1 MDIQKADEYFAS
13 RLNAAAWADA
23 NDITRT
29 TALSQA
35 ARELAQYKSKVN
47 RSALSYAVCEQALW
61 LLQDDK
67 RGELQR
73 AGVKAFSAG
82 DISEQFDVS
91 GRPLSIAPQAWAFIR
106 GSGVKGGRIK

>member
-1 MDIQKADEYFAS
+1 MDTQKADEYFAG
-13 RLNAAAWADA
+13 RTGAWADA
-23 NDITRT
+23 GDTEKLQ
-29 TALSQA
+29 ALIHADRQLTS
-35 ARELAQYKSKVN
+35 YKSKVD
-47 RSALSYAVCEQALW
+47 RTTFFCAVCEQALW

-106 GSGVKGGRIK
+106 GSGVKGGLLK

>member
-1 MDIQKADEYFAS
+1 MDTQKADEYFAG
-13 RLNAAAWADA
+13 RLRAEVWADA
-23 NDITRT
+23 GDTEKLQALIQADRQLTPYKGRVNRT
-29 TALSQA
+29 TFFC
-35 ARELAQYKSKVN
+35 
-47 RSALSYAVCEQALW
+47 AVCEQALW

-82 DISEQFDVS
+82 NISEQFDVS

-106 GSGVKGGRIK
+106 GTGMKGGLLK